1 MCMLVRT
8 SFATQQLTIRESYD
22 GTIIIAGAK
31 AEVAQS
37 KETVF
42 RYLVVGGAS
51 RATASTLMNEQSSRS
66 HAIFTLILQQRDR
79 VSGACRK
86 SKFHLVDLAGSERA
100 KRTGA
105 VAGRF
110 KESISI
116 NQGLLALGNVISA
129 LSDDKKR
136 GAGATNGAVHVP
148 YRDSKLTRL
157 LQDSLGGNSRTLMIA
172 CVSPA
177 TINFEETLNTL
188 KYASRAKNIKN
199 TPIVNQEEV
208 EQLEAKQ
215 KNDEEIQRMKDEI
228 ANLQTQL
235 QQTRDQP
242 PRATTP
248 SSARSSVAKEVVA
261 RSVAINA
268 EAQNEL
274 KRASEELVVAKRC
287 VSQYGDAVE
296 TMRAYS
302 LEAITSLIAM
312 ERDIKALGRPVQQRL
327 NEIVKLL
334 NSTIQTANS
343 SDAISKVMK
352 ASSERPED
360 EGGDAGSAL
369 DDEVHRLHKELKD
382 ARNDLARNDQIFEMK
397 NADIQRLQAV
407 LAEAKA
413 RNEKLFKRVQQLER
427 GGQLWSN
434 AGVDT
439 GDGVGASITDGKLLP
454 PPEEDDEEEEDEGR
468 SSAQVGEL
476 PPASAQPTTAK
487 ATSSRGLFTR
497 RAGTAAYD
505 SEDDNVLI
513 GRAED
518 DTKPGTSTVLAP
530 SRRLTGSSR
539 NGLLRGSTALGDARG
554 STSRSI
560 APLSSEEVISKLE
573 RTIVMLQAKLEEL
586 QQQNVSDSLS

>member
-1 MCMLVRT
+1 LN
-8 SFATQQLTIRESYD
+8 IREGYD
-22 GTIIIAGAK
+22 GTIIVAGAK
-31 AEVAQS
+31 AEAVQS
-37 KETVF
+37 KESVF

-66 HAIFTLILQQRDR
+66 HAIFTLILQRRDR
-79 VSGACRK
+79 VTGVCRK

-136 GAGATNGAVHVP
+136 SAGSTSSAVHVP

-208 EQLEAKQ
+208 EQLEAKH
-215 KNDEEIQRMKDEI
+215 KNEEEIQRMKDEI

-242 PRATTP
+242 ARASTP
-248 SSARSSVAKEVVA
+248 ASVRSSMAKEAMTKSVVVSA
-261 RSVAINA
+261 DDQG
-268 EAQNEL
+268 EF

-287 VSQYGDAVE
+287 IVQYGDAIE
-296 TMRAYS
+296 AMRVYS

-312 ERDIKALGRPVQQRL
+312 EREIKSLGRPVQQRL

-343 SDAISKVMK
+343 SDAISKAME
-352 ASSERPED
+352 ASSDRPED
-360 EGGDAGSAL
+360 GGGDTESVL
-369 DDEVHRLHKELKD
+369 DDEVHRLRKELKD
-382 ARNDLARNDQIFEMK
+382 ARNDLARDDQIFEMK

-407 LAEAKA
+407 VVEAKT
-413 RNEKLFKRVQQLER
+413 RNEQLIQRVQQLER

-434 AGVDT
+434 TGVDAI
-439 GDGVGASITDGKLLP
+439 DGVGASITDGKLLP
-454 PPEEDDEEEEDEGR
+454 PSEEDEEENKNDGG
-468 SSAQVGEL
+468 SIAPVGVPL
-476 PPASAQPTTAK
+476 LASTQPSTGK

-505 SEDDNVLI
+505 TDDDNVLI

-518 DTKPGTSTVLAP
+518 DTKPSSSAVVSS
-530 SRRLTGSSR
+530 SRHLTGSSR
-539 NGLLRGSTALGDARG
+539 SGLRGSTALGDARS
-554 STSRSI
+554 STSRS
-560 APLSSEEVISKLE
+560 AALVSSDEMISKLE
-573 RTIVMLQAKLEEL
+573 RTIATLQTKLEEL
-586 QQQNVSDSLS
+586 QQQNVSAHI